1 MATRIYAIR
10 NAEESEIIAL
20 VEAKSEAEA
29 YRHVARTSFDV
40 SVATPRECAES
51 GRGGVK
57 LEVAG
62 EATGPVAQMEAEY
75 DETLAAVLA
84 PPALQE
90 KATMMAR
97 LIEAPLP
104 NVTILAPPA
113 DVHPVFVKEG
123 GIPIPGFNDSIIVHA
138 DPEEA
143 TK

>member
-10 NAEESEIIAL
+10 NAEETEIIAL

-40 SVATPRECAES
+40 SVATSKECIDAA
-51 GRGGVK
+51 GNGVK

-62 EATGPVAQMEAEY
+62 EAVEAVMTPAQIGVES
-75 DETLAAVLA
+75 VH
-84 PPALQE
+84 ALQE

-143 TK
+143 KA